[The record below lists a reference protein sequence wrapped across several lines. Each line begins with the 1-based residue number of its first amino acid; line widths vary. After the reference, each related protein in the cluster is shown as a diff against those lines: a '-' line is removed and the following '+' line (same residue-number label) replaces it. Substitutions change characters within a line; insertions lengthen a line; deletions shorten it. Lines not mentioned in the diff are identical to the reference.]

1 MIVGRDSGTLSAA
14 RTVKH
19 VKQLQ
24 VRAVFTQVVNIY
36 QAFLLSEFLRAR
48 SLSNLINLLGLA
60 SVSH

>member
-19 VKQLQ
+19 VMQLQ

-36 QAFLLSEFLRAR
+36 QAFVLSEFL
-48 SLSNLINLLGLA
+48 
-60 SVSH
+60 SVPEV